1 MEKIII
7 ALAGNPNVGKST
19 LFNGLTGMRQH
30 VGNWPGKT
38 VERKEGTFKYN
49 DYEIDV
55 VDLPGNYSLTA
66 YSIEE
71 IVSRDYIVDEH
82 PDVIVNI
89 VEAANLERNL
99 YLTVQ
104 MLELGANVVLALN
117 MNKAAD
123 DKGYKI
129 NADRLSKLLGIP
141 VVKFEAI
148 DDTGREELL
157 QTIVKASKSPNNV
170 INRLEYGSEID
181 EHIGQLEKIVNEDI
195 SGIDAPSSWIALK
208 LLEDDDEVVEKI
220 KESGK
225 GQRVLSEAKK
235 IRGHLDNIFGDDADA
250 AITDARYGFIAGL
263 MQESVKKPKIDKVTR
278 SDIIDRIVTNKYLG
292 IPIFLLIM
300 WLTFQITFTIGD
312 PLGGYIEE
320 GFGLLGEAI
329 TASLGEGFLTSFL
342 VDGIIGGVGGVL
354 VFVPIIFLLFLILSV
369 LEDSGYLARAA
380 FVMDRFMHKLV
391 GLHGKSFIPMIL
403 GFGCAVP
410 GIMATRTLEN
420 ERDRFLTMLIVP
432 FMSCS
437 ARLPVYA
444 LIVAAF
450 FTAYQGWVIFSL
462 YLLGIVV
469 AIIVASIFKKTI
481 FKGMSAPFVMELPP
495 YRLPTVKGAIIH
507 MWERGVLFLR
517 KAGTIILAV
526 SIIIWALSSLP
537 IGVDYASQ
545 ESVTGQIGTALSPI
559 FAPLGFGE
567 WQATVAII
575 YGFLA
580 KEVVVSTFG
589 ILYGVGEEASD
600 EPAPSE
606 EGTGE
611 ETSAEPA
618 SGEESTVEPSSGEES
633 AEPASG
639 EEISTEGA
647 SGEKTS
653 AEGEEATAEEEEEPA
668 PEEDAGFIAA
678 IQSLFT
684 PLSAYAYLVFV
695 LLYIPCLATLAVIKR
710 ETNSWKWPAF
720 AAGYTFVV
728 AYVVSFI
735 VFQGG
740 SLLGFA

>member
-1 MEKIII
+1 MEKIKI

-19 LFNGLTGMRQH
+19 LFNGLTGMKQH

-38 VERKEGTFKYN
+38 VEKKEGTFKYN

-89 VEAANLERNL
+89 IEAANLERNL
-99 YLTVQ
+99 YLTTQ

-129 NADRLSKLLGIP
+129 NIDKLSKLLAIP
-141 VVKFEAI
+141 VIKFEAI
-148 DDTGREELL
+148 DETGREELL
-157 QTIVKASKSPNNV
+157 QTIVKASKSPKNV
-170 INRLEYGSEID
+170 INRIEYGSEID
-181 EHIGQLEKIVNEDI
+181 EHIEQLEKTVNADI

-220 KESGK
+220 RESGK
-225 GQRVLSEAKK
+225 GQRVLAEAKK
-235 IRGHLDNIFGDDADA
+235 IREHLSGVFGDDADA

-263 MQESVKKPKIDKVTR
+263 MKESVKKPKIDKVTR
-278 SDIIDRIVTNKYLG
+278 SDIIDRVVTNRYLG

-300 WLTFQITFTIGD
+300 WLTFQITFTVGAPFQDLID
-312 PLGGYIEE
+312 T
-320 GFGLLGEAI
+320 GFGMLGEAVS
-329 TASLGEGFLTSFL
+329 ASLGEGFLTSFI
-342 VDGIIGGVGGVL
+342 VDGLIGGVGGVL

-380 FVMDRFMHKLV
+380 FVMDRLMHKLI

-444 LIVAAF
+444 LIIAAF
-450 FTAYQGWVIFSL
+450 FAAHEGTVMFSL
-462 YLLGIVV
+462 YLLGILV
-469 AIIVASIFKKTI
+469 AILVAAIFRKTI
-481 FKGMSAPFVMELPP
+481 FKGQSAPFVMELPP
-495 YRLPTVKGAIIH
+495 YRLPTVKGALIH

-517 KAGTIILAV
+517 KAGTIILALSV
-526 SIIIWALSSLP
+526 IIWALSSLP

-545 ESVTGQIGTALSPI
+545 ESVTGQIGTVLSPI

-611 ETSAEPA
+611 ETSTEPVSEEAAAEPTSA
-618 SGEESTVEPSSGEES
+618 EEEST
-633 AEPASG
+633 AEQASG
-639 EEISTEGA
+639 DA
-647 SGEKTS
+647 A
-653 AEGEEATAEEEEEPA
+653 AESEEAAAEEEEEVA
-668 PEEDAGFIAA
+668 PEEDPGYISA
-678 IQSLFT
+678 IQELFT

-695 LLYIPCLATLAVIKR
+695 LLYIPCLATLATIRR
-710 ETNSWKWPAF
+710 ETNSWKWPTF

-728 AYVVSFI
+728 AYVVSLVI
-735 VFQGG
+735 YQGG
-740 SLLGFA
+740 LLLGFA